1 MKIEEYTNKIQEK
14 LGKEEAGKIADD
26 IASIL
31 TYDNMVQK
39 DIKSKDEEIVK
50 LKKDKEM
57 LIEANGNL
65 LQKVPFGKEEPKD
78 NPKEEPKN
86 FDFKTYQDNGKT
98 KYMYFDEI
106 TSELRAL
113 VTIKK
118 VQQKNGGIR
127 LRLHSIQYY

>member
-1 MKIEEYTNKIQEK
+1 MNIEEYTNKIQEK

-65 LQKVPFGKEEPKD
+65 LQQIPLGKEEKEE
-78 NPKEEPKN
+78 KIVEEPKN
-86 FDFKTYQDNGKT
+86 FDFKSI
-98 KYMYFDEI
+98 FD
-106 TSELRAL
+106 
-113 VTIKK
+113 
-118 VQQKNGGIR
+118 KNGFK
-127 LRLHSIQYY
+127 H

>member
-1 MKIEEYTNKIQEK
+1 MNIEEYTTKIQEK

-31 TYDNMVQK
+31 TYDNMIQK

-65 LQKVPFGKEEPKD
+65 LQQIPLGKEEKEEK
-78 NPKEEPKN
+78 PKEEVKY
-86 FDFKTYQDNGKT
+86 FDFKSV
-98 KYMYFDEI
+98 FD
-106 TSELRAL
+106 
-113 VTIKK
+113 
-118 VQQKNGGIR
+118 KNGFKR
-127 LRLHSIQYY
+127 